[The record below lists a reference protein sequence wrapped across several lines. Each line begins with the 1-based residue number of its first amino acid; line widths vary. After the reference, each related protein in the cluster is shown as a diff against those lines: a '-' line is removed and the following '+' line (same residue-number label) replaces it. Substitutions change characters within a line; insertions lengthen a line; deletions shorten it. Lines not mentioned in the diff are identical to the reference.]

1 MIKCKL
7 FLITF
12 IEPVEETDDWYS
24 DKQRLTIK
32 EASPFTKEYL
42 DIENNTNI
50 QMDSSKPKNILLNLK
65 YLEFLQTN
73 FMPYIFIWGGFIFK
87 FKR

>member
-32 EASPFTKEYL
+32 EASPFT
-42 DIENNTNI
+42 
-50 QMDSSKPKNILLNLK
+50 
-65 YLEFLQTN
+65 
-73 FMPYIFIWGGFIFK
+73 
-87 FKR
+87 